1 MGYAEHQHYIVMQSV
16 GQTLANHEEGVMNRN
31 ILVALTS
38 VPKYPKLKRATGLWL
53 GEAVHFV
60 RKVESAGYHVDYVSP
75 EGGYTPIDP
84 HSLTAADAVDWEWYQ
99 SKSFMNRLG
108 ATLKASEV
116 HADNYAAIYF
126 AGGHGVLWDFP
137 DNVYLQ
143 TITRKIHESG
153 GVVSAVCHGV
163 VGLLNVRLSNGELL
177 IKGKQLTG
185 FSDEEERLVELAE
198 HVPFLTE
205 TALRSQGAMYQK
217 ADHPWEPFAIVDE
230 RLITGQNPASS
241 GAVADLVIAEL
252 AKAAETLASLAA
264 ATAQSSPS
272 ASPPGLQAG

>member
-1 MGYAEHQHYIVMQSV
+1 MNYAEHQHYIVMQSV
-16 GQTLANHEEGVMNRN
+16 DQTLANHEEGVMNRS
-31 ILVALTS
+31 ILVVLTS
-38 VPKYPKLKRATGLWL
+38 VPKYPKMKRATGLWL

-99 SKSFMNRLG
+99 SKPFMNRLG
-108 ATLKASEV
+108 TTLKASEV
-116 HADNYAAIYF
+116 KADNYAAIYF
-126 AGGHGVLWDFP
+126 TGGHGVMWDFP
-137 DNVYLQ
+137 DNASLQ
-143 TITRKIHESG
+143 AVTRKIHENG
-153 GVVSAVCHGV
+153 GVVAAVCHGV
-163 VGLLNVRLSNGELL
+163 VGLLNVRLSNGDLL

-185 FSDEEERLVELAE
+185 FSNEEERLVELDE

-205 TALRSQGAMYQK
+205 TALRAQGAIYQK
-217 ADHPWEPFAIVDE
+217 ANYPWEPFAIVDD

-252 AKAAETLASLAA
+252 AKTTAALAA
-264 ATAQSSPS
+264 LNTVAAQSSQS
-272 ASPPGLQAG
+272 GLQAG